1 MMHTFRYFIFTIIN
15 ILLKRNYCI
24 IPFLLIAPI
33 LSFSQKQNLKFEHLG
48 TQDGLSHSNT
58 ICMLQDSRGFMWFGT
73 RDGLNKYD
81 GYSFTVYKKNARNE
95 NCLSGNIVHE
105 ILEDKNGILWIA
117 TWGGGLSSFNRD
129 TEEFTQYKH
138 EHNNS
143 NSLSSD
149 LVNCI
154 ALDSE
159 GFLWIGTDDNGLDRF
174 DTKSKTFSHY
184 LHDEKNP
191 KSLGQ
196 NSLKDLF
203 EDKEGNLWIGTNE
216 KGLNLLDRKTETF
229 TQFQHDENNPRSLSS
244 DKVQIIF
251 EDSQH
256 QLWIGTRGGGLNLYD
271 RKTRDFT
278 SYKKNNGKSTSL
290 PHDVV
295 LTINENLEGDLWIGT
310 ENGGLSIFNK
320 QTSTFYNYQH
330 DESDPS
336 SLSNNSV
343 WSIYKD
349 SEKNIWVSTF
359 SGDINFW
366 SHDANKFAH
375 YRHSLLRN
383 SLSHNKVLCIYE
395 DSAYNLWIGTDGGGL
410 NLLDRKTGLF
420 THYKH
425 QNNSNSI
432 CGDYVL
438 SITEDSQGNLWIGTW
453 GDGITVFN
461 KTKNTYKHFKND
473 PKNPASLSSNNAW
486 AIYEDTDKNIWVGTY
501 FGGVNVYNPGTNSFT
516 HFMHDENNPASISN
530 DKVSSIFEDHN
541 GNIWVGTDG
550 GGLNLFNKETQSFTT
565 FRHVKGENS
574 ISNNSV
580 GDIHE
585 DSSGNLWIGTLSG
598 LNQFNTNNHLFKNYS
613 TTDGLPNDAIFG
625 ILEDKHNNLWVS
637 TNKGLC
643 KFNLETKRIKNFG
656 IADGLQ
662 SNEFKQNARCKSRSG
677 KMYFGGNN
685 GFNEFFPDSIIERP
699 YDPPIEL
706 TSFLLFNTV
715 VPIARDSSIKSPLKK
730 SITETNAITLSHD
743 QSVISFEFASL
754 NFVPHEKK
762 QYSYFM
768 EGFDNVWNNIGTK
781 HTATYTNLDP
791 GHYIFKVKGLDNTG
805 KWSTKTRTLSLTI
818 TPPFWQTWWF
828 RILSG
833 LIIMS
838 CIFYLYRL
846 RINII
851 HNQKKELERQVI
863 ARTNEVVQQKEN
875 LQTQSEHLEKINKEL
890 VIQRE
895 EILRQREEAEKART
909 EAEQANKA
917 KSVFLATMSHEI
929 RTPMNGVMGMAS
941 LLTETSLTSEQK
953 EYTDT
958 IMNCS
963 ESLLTVINDIL
974 DYSKI
979 ESGNMELEH
988 NDFDLRTC
996 IEEVLDVFATKASEV
1011 GLDLV
1016 YELDYNVPSQIVGD
1030 SLRLRQVLINL
1041 VSNAIKFTHKGEIFV
1056 GVHLLNLNNDDIE
1069 LGFEI
1074 KDTGIGIPHDKLD
1087 RLFKAFSQV
1096 DSSTTRKY
1104 GGTGLGLVISEKIV
1118 QMMNGTIAV
1127 ESQVGHGTTFTFT
1140 IKANVSQESTRTY
1153 VHYNTSGL
1161 EGKKVLVVDDNSTNR
1176 NILQNQLEQWKLVP
1190 TLATSG
1196 EDALTILT
1204 TGNSFDLVLTDMQ
1217 MPEMDGIELARHIRR
1232 KHIGVP
1238 IILLS
1243 SVGDDRP
1250 KGHAELFSSVL
1261 TKPVR
1266 HSTLCKHI
1274 LQQLK
1279 RPDKPVIEEVEARK
1293 KLSNDFSQQ
1302 YPLSILVAEDNPVNM
1317 RLAERVLS
1325 KLGYIPA
1332 KVMNGQEAL
1341 DALEQNHYDL
1351 VLMDVQMPV
1360 MDGLETTRKIRASMN
1375 QQPVIIAMT
1384 ANAMQG
1390 DREVC
1395 LHAGMDDYIS
1405 KPIKL
1410 EEIVNTLQKW
1420 GLKNAVRS

>member
-1 MMHTFRYFIFTIIN
+1 
-15 ILLKRNYCI
+15 
-24 IPFLLIAPI
+24 
-33 LSFSQKQNLKFEHLG
+33 
-48 TQDGLSHSNT
+48 
-58 ICMLQDSRGFMWFGT
+58 MWFGT

-95 NCLSGNIVHE
+95 NCLSGNIINE
-105 ILEDKNGILWIA
+105 IIEDKNGVLWIA
-117 TWGGGLSSFNRD
+117 TWGGGLTEFNRE
-129 TEEFTQYKH
+129 TEKFTQYKH
-138 EHNNS
+138 DNTNTNS
-143 NSLSSD
+143 ISSD
-149 LVNCI
+149 LINSIVI
-154 ALDSE
+154 DSE
-159 GFLWIGTDDNGLDRF
+159 GFLWIGTDDGGLDRF
-174 DTKSKTFSHY
+174 DMKSKTFSHY
-184 LHDEKNP
+184 LYDEKNP
-191 KSLGQ
+191 KSLSQ
-196 NSLKDLF
+196 NSVKDLF
-203 EDKEGNLWIGTNE
+203 EDSEKNLWVATNE
-216 KGLNLLDRKTETF
+216 KGLNLLDRKSKTF
-229 TQFQHDENNPRSLSS
+229 RRFQHNEKDLKSLST
-244 DKVQIIF
+244 DIIQVIF
-251 EDSQH
+251 EDSQN
-256 QLWIGTRGGGLNLYD
+256 QLWMGTRGGGLDMLN
-271 RKTRDFT
+271 RKTGEFT
-278 SYKKNNGKSTSL
+278 NYRKNNGKSTSL
-290 PHDVV
+290 PHNVI
-295 LTINENLEGDLWIGT
+295 LTINEDRDGDLWIGT

-320 QTSTFYNYQH
+320 RSSTFYNYQH

-343 WSIYKD
+343 WNIYKD
-349 SEKNIWVSTF
+349 KEKNIWISTF

-366 SHDANKFAH
+366 SSDANKFAH

-395 DSAYNLWIGTDGGGL
+395 DSEYNLWIGTDGGGL
-410 NLLDRKTGLF
+410 NLLDRNTGLF

-425 QNNSNSI
+425 ENNPKSI
-432 CGDYVL
+432 CGNFVL

-461 KTKNTYKHFKND
+461 KKKNTYRHFKND
-473 PKNPASLSSNNAW
+473 PKNSVSLSSNNAW
-486 AIYEDTDKNIWVGTY
+486 TIHEDADKNIWIGTY
-501 FGGVNVYNPGTNSFT
+501 FGGVNLYKPGNNSFT

-530 DKVSSIFEDHN
+530 DKVSSIFEDHR
-541 GNIWVGTDG
+541 GNIWIGTDG
-550 GGLNLFNKETQSFTT
+550 GGLNLFDRKTQTFTT
-565 FRHVKGENS
+565 FKHVKGENS

-585 DSSGNLWIGTLSG
+585 DKLGNLWIGSMSG
-598 LNQFNTNNHLFKNYS
+598 LNQLNTKNHLFKAYS
-613 TTDGLPNDAIFG
+613 TADGLPNDAIFG
-625 ILEDKHNNLWVS
+625 ILEDNHNNLWIS
-637 TNKGLC
+637 TNKGLSR
-643 KFNLETKRIKNFG
+643 FNPETKHFKNFG

-662 SNEFKQNARCKSRSG
+662 SNEFKQNARWKSRSG

-685 GFNEFFPDSIIERP
+685 GFNEFFPDSILERP

-706 TSFLLFNTV
+706 TSFQLFNTV
-715 VPIARDSSIKSPLKK
+715 VPISHNSSVKSPLKK
-730 SITETNAITLSHD
+730 SITETNDITLSYD

-754 NFVPHEKK
+754 NFVPHERK

-768 EGFDNVWNNIGTK
+768 KGFDKAWNNIGTN

-791 GHYIFKVKGLDNTG
+791 GHYVFKVKGLDNTG
-805 KWSTKTRTLSLTI
+805 KWSGKTRTLSLTI

-828 RILSG
+828 RILSAF
-833 LIIMS
+833 IIVS
-838 CIFYLYRL
+838 SVVYLYRL

-863 ARTNEVVQQKEN
+863 ARTNEVVKQKED
-875 LQTQSEHLEKINKEL
+875 LQLQSERLESINKEL

-895 EILRQREEAEKART
+895 EILRKREEADKARV

-941 LLTETSLTSEQK
+941 LLSETTLTNEQK

-1030 SLRLRQVLINL
+1030 SLRLRQVLLNL

-1056 GVHLLNLNNDDIE
+1056 GVHLLHIDDDDIE

-1074 KDTGIGIPHDKLD
+1074 RDTGIGIPHDKLD

-1118 QMMNGTIAV
+1118 QMMGGKIVV

-1140 IKANVSQESTRTY
+1140 IKATTSQESTRTY
-1153 VHYNTSGL
+1153 VHYNMSGL
-1161 EGKKVLVVDDNSTNR
+1161 EGKKILVIDDNSTNR

-1196 EDALTILT
+1196 QEALAIMANGL
-1204 TGNSFDLVLTDMQ
+1204 NFDLVISDMQ

-1232 KHIGVP
+1232 KHIGIP

-1266 HSTLCKHI
+1266 QSTLCKHI
-1274 LQQLK
+1274 LQQL
-1279 RPDKPVIEEVEARK
+1279 RRHDKPTVEEVEIRK
-1293 KLSNDFSQQ
+1293 KLSVDFSRQ
-1302 YPLSILVAEDNPVNM
+1302 YPLNILVAEDNPVNM
-1317 RLAERVLS
+1317 RLTERVLS
-1325 KLGYIPA
+1325 KLGYTPV

-1341 DALEQNHYDL
+1341 EALEKNHYDL

-1360 MDGLETTRKIRASMN
+1360 MDGLETTRRIRAELE

-1390 DREVC
+1390 DREIC

-1410 EEIVNTLQKW
+1410 DEIITTLQKW
-1420 GLKNAVRS
+1420 GLKNVVRS